1 MLTYVW
7 MILQAL
13 LIYLTLSMLFWAITR
28 IVIYLFY
35 LLVYKLDSWF
45 TQWLHRRPYLTAD
58 KGIQLQMMRIHI
70 RLDQLTDTLLTIH
83 YRWMKRKLYFLRIN
97 VINALTAL
105 FAYHL
110 ASNLYAVMETFRD
123 TALDITTLY
132 HTVGDKF
139 NALDASKKNYVK
151 VALCAPLI
159 WSGFEYGIFRIF
171 HWSDRMIQHIRFLR
185 RIEETIGSNITSLK
199 RWRRDLIVQ
208 KLDEL
213 TASIGYTLENG
224 ELVSQDR
231 AMLPS
236 NIYEQKIDQTILIKI
251 SEVLSEFQKIPRQS
265 QFDLA
270 YLHRL
275 QQKIE
280 EFIQVKLSGGI
291 FSLTEY
297 EQLALDNSGL
307 SERSQ
312 KCAEYFSKNRNQIY
326 KHKFTKVRVIRQ
338 EVLQRLEYYEEM
350 ALQYT
355 KQYEEHLNSY
365 YFSLL
370 ENRCRIEFLFS
381 RLRRE
386 LYPSYFIGD
395 IINVLRYVISR
406 YLRILAVL
414 IV

>member
-1 MLTYVW
+1 
-7 MILQAL
+7 
-13 LIYLTLSMLFWAITR
+13 
-28 IVIYLFY
+28 
-35 LLVYKLDSWF
+35 
-45 TQWLHRRPYLTAD
+45 
-58 KGIQLQMMRIHI
+58 
-70 RLDQLTDTLLTIH
+70 
-83 YRWMKRKLYFLRIN
+83 
-97 VINALTAL
+97 
-105 FAYHL
+105 
-110 ASNLYAVMETFRD
+110 
-123 TALDITTLY
+123 
-132 HTVGDKF
+132 
-139 NALDASKKNYVK
+139 
-151 VALCAPLI
+151 
-159 WSGFEYGIFRIF
+159 
-171 HWSDRMIQHIRFLR
+171 MIQHIRFLR